1 MGLDDVGWTGFQSGL
16 SWLAVFADAPQS
28 EWSSPSVLTSLKKGV
43 TVIEGIKIEG
53 IKVAGIKIEEIK
65 TDESDGC
72 VGSGFSVVTL
82 SITAMPLFAAV
93 LRQNACMLAAR

>member
-1 MGLDDVGWTGFQSGL
+1 LDGRGFSPGWAGLPFLPTLHILNGL
-16 SWLAVFADAPQS
+16 LL
-28 EWSSPSVLTSLKKGV
+28 LTNQPKKGV
-43 TVIEGIKIEG
+43 TVIEG